1 MAYGH
6 TPYMEV
12 IPQPPPTH
20 THTHPRARAHR
31 RRSRAPVY
39 LFIDLLPVY
48 LHIYLLPVY
57 LLPVKYL
64 LIYLLIYFNL
74 MAYGHTPFSH
84 VVGILS
90 ERQCQNRVV
99 DQ

>member
-1 MAYGH
+1 MTLNCAVTSLCTLPLYTLIDCLHRFPAYTGFLAIS
-6 TPYMEV
+6 T
-12 IPQPPPTH
+12 
-20 THTHPRARAHR
+20 
-31 RRSRAPVY
+31 Y
-39 LFIDLLPVY
+39 LFTYFSIFL
-48 LHIYLLPVY
+48 IYLLPVY

-74 MAYGHTPFSH
+74 MAYGHTPTPH

-90 ERQCQNRVV
+90 ERQCQNRVL